1 MSLSN
6 CAPTP
11 IRFRASSSHSI
22 MPKDRTKHAESVADP
37 DISMVDAED
46 SPKVCLLRT
55 FGNYLA

>member
-1 MSLSN
+1 
-6 CAPTP
+6 
-11 IRFRASSSHSI
+11 
-22 MPKDRTKHAESVADP
+22 MPKDRTKHAEPVADP